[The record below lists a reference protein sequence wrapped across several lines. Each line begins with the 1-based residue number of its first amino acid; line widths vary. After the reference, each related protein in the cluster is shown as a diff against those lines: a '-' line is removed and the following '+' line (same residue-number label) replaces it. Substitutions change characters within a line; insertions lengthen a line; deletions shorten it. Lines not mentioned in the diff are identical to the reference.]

1 MADLWH
7 VWIEL
12 DGSVYG
18 LHGVHLRRAQPSPR
32 RGLWREP
39 ETRETGVRDPPDD
52 FVCEAA

>member
-39 ETRETGVRDPPDD
+39 EPRETGVRDPPDD